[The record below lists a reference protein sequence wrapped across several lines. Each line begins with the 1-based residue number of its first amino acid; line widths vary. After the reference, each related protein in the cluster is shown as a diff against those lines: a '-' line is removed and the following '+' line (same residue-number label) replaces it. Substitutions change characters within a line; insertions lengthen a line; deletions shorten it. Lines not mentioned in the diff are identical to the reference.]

1 MRFFHCI
8 YKIGKYFFNVLS
20 ALPIL
25 YDSLMLSNIFQP
37 CSFFDVNRYVK
48 SKISLETNTQP
59 MTANTSNKEVQ
70 EKSPTED
77 TTHQLL
83 AGSGLHTPPDGG
95 NKISQEQASQH
106 KNGDTKVDTQNDLT
120 HLRQQMERMMDILN
134 NGLEKLI
141 TKQINQALGKEDNT
155 AGSDGRNKKYPTRQ
169 ANAEK
174 KRERSRQTHTT
185 RQYNKRPATEETR
198 GRQSQGRGQS

>member
-1 MRFFHCI
+1 
-8 YKIGKYFFNVLS
+8 
-20 ALPIL
+20 
-25 YDSLMLSNIFQP
+25 MLSNIFQP

-83 AGSGLHTPPDGG
+83 AGAGLHTPPDWG
-95 NKISQEQASQH
+95 NKIPQDQASQH

-134 NGLEKLI
+134 NGLEQLI

-155 AGSDGRNKKYPTRQ
+155 VGSDGGNRKYPRRQ

-174 KRERSRQTHTT
+174 KRENGADRHIQRD
-185 RQYNKRPATEETR
+185 NATNDQLPRKPVDDSFQEEGNRRNGSKWKQRT
-198 GRQSQGRGQS
+198 